1 MAIQQTR
8 PLVMEI
14 CAKGRSDIFDG
25 WGGGGGGGGGGDGE
39 GGRGAGFR
47 RARSFDRQKV
57 VLVCGM

>member
-25 WGGGGGGGGGGDGE
+25 WGGGGGGGGGDGG
-39 GGRGAGFR
+39 GGRGISEGAI
-47 RARSFDRQKV
+47 V
-57 VLVCGM
+57 